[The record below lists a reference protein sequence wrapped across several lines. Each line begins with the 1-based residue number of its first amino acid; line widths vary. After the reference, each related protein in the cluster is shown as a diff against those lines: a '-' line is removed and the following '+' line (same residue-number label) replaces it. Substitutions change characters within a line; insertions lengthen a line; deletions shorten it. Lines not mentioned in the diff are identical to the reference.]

1 LTFVFCWCI
10 YESMKLSNREIF
22 EVHAEFCKT
31 LANPKR
37 LIIVRALKVKE
48 RTVSDFAKLLDLPIA
63 NVSQHLK
70 ALRDRDIVVTRKEGQ
85 KVYYSLSDP
94 RLVDACDMIR
104 KIIVDLNKRRGKM
117 ISVDDVAL
125 DA

>member
-1 LTFVFCWCI
+1 MTFVAGWCI
-10 YESMKLSNREIF
+10 YESMKISNREIF
-22 EVHAEFCKT
+22 DVHAEFCKT
-31 LANPKR
+31 LANSKR
-37 LIIVRALKVKE
+37 LIIIRALRNKE
-48 RTVSDFAKLLDLPIA
+48 RTVSDFARLLDLPIA

-94 RLVDACDMIR
+94 RLVDACDLIR

-117 ISVDDVAL
+117 IDMDDVAL
-125 DA
+125 DS

>member
-1 LTFVFCWCI
+1 
-10 YESMKLSNREIF
+10 MKLSNRDIF
-22 EVHAEFCKT
+22 DVHAEFCKT

-37 LIIVRALKVKE
+37 LIIVRALRTKE
-48 RTVSDFAKLLDLPIA
+48 RTVSDFAKLLNLPIA

-85 KVYYSLSDP
+85 KVYYSLADP

-117 ISVDDVAL
+117 INVDDFAL